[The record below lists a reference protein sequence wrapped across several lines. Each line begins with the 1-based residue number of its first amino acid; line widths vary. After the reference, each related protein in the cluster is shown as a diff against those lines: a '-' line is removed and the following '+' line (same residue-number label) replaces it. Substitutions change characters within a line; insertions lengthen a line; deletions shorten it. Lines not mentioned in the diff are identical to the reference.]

1 MNEKLK
7 TVVTTVK
14 TKWTDASKMAKI
26 LIISIPVVVI
36 AIIIVLCV
44 MLNSNK
50 STAVLFSG
58 LSASESGEI
67 ASRVLADALA
77 KAFPDISVKISE
89 THTDCMKY
97 A

>member
-50 STAVLFSG
+50 STAVLF
-58 LSASESGEI
+58 
-67 ASRVLADALA
+67 R
-77 KAFPDISVKISE
+77 AFCFRIRRDSFRDPGAGR
-89 THTDCMKY
+89 Y
-97 A
+97 

>member
-58 LSASESGEI
+58 LSASESG
-67 ASRVLADALA
+67 
-77 KAFPDISVKISE
+77 
-89 THTDCMKY
+89 
-97 A
+97 

>member
-50 STAVLFSG
+50 
-58 LSASESGEI
+58 
-67 ASRVLADALA
+67 RRQCC
-77 KAFPDISVKISE
+77 FPGFLLQNP
-89 THTDCMKY
+89 
-97 A
+97 AR

>member
-58 LSASESGEI
+58 LPASESGEI
-67 ASRVLADALA
+67 ASAIQELGVLRLREV
-77 KAFPDISVKISE
+77 PRR
-89 THTDCMKY
+89 
-97 A
+97 

>member
-36 AIIIVLCV
+36 AIIIVL
-44 MLNSNK
+44 
-50 STAVLFSG
+50 
-58 LSASESGEI
+58 
-67 ASRVLADALA
+67 
-77 KAFPDISVKISE
+77 
-89 THTDCMKY
+89 Y
-97 A
+97 AQFQ